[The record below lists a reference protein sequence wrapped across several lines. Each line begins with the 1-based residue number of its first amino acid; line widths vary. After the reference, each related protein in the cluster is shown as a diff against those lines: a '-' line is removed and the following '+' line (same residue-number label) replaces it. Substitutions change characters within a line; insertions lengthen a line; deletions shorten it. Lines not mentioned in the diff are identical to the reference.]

1 MWIVTGKWER
11 KRNIKPKPSP
21 KHKKLA
27 NISLKLTKVTP
38 PKKKNNTQHF
48 LIWMSNE
55 GSFDHLGT
63 FGMTILIDNKSY
75 SSKSW
80 HDQIDIECYS
90 QLTIFPGSSGWNHG
104 HLLLDTRHLLH
115 PLQIGGRA
123 GACCINTHFSFSSSP
138 ILCPG
143 LRCCPP
149 WCGSPGP
156 WGQNRARV
164 PQILP
169 GEKTFL
175 PLFTLFWCEN
185 ALSLKYTFKRSS
197 EKRCQISK

>member
-80 HDQIDIECYS
+80 HDQIDRVL
-90 QLTIFPGSSGWNHG
+90 LTAEYIFREFRVESWTP
-104 HLLLDTRHLLH
+104 T
-115 PLQIGGRA
+115 A
-123 GACCINTHFSFSSSP
+123 GYTAPSP
-138 ILCPG
+138 SPPDWWASRWILY
-143 LRCCPP
+143 
-149 WCGSPGP
+149 
-156 WGQNRARV
+156 
-164 PQILP
+164 
-169 GEKTFL
+169 
-175 PLFTLFWCEN
+175 
-185 ALSLKYTFKRSS
+185 KYTFLILKFSHFVSRAQMLPTLVWLPRTLRTEQSTCTTNTTRW
-197 EKRCQISK
+197 ENIFTFVYLVLMRKCT